1 MPIQWYPGHMAKAKR
16 EFQEK
21 LKLVDVVLELVDAR
35 IPQSSRNPDLDS
47 IIGDKPRV
55 VILMKAD
62 LADPAQT
69 AKWTAFFESQGVP
82 TVSIDAQEGKDVQK
96 VQQAAKKALTEQ
108 MKKRAEKG
116 MKPRAIR
123 AVIVGIP
130 NVGKSTL
137 INRMARKK
145 VAQTGNKPGVTKA
158 QQWIK
163 YGKELELLDTPGI
176 LWPKFEDQE
185 VGKRLALT
193 GAIRDRL
200 LYMDDIALYGMELLR
215 EYYPG
220 ALATRYHLE
229 EAEEQEL
236 ELPELLMRI
245 SEKRGFRDDY
255 DRAAEMLVFELRRGQ
270 LGRVTL
276 DWIEDV
282 EEADDYDATQ

>member
-69 AKWTAFFESQGVP
+69 EKWAAYFESQGVP
-82 TVSIDAQEGKDVQK
+82 TVSIDAQEGRDVQK

-185 VGKRLALT
+185 VGKCLALT

-215 EYYPG
+215 KYYPG
-220 ALATRYHLE
+220 ALAKRYRLDESE
-229 EAEEQEL
+229 EEL

-276 DWIEDV
+276 DRIEDV
-282 EEADDYDATQ
+282 EEADDYDTTQ

>member
-69 AKWTAFFESQGVP
+69 EKWAAYFESQGVP
-82 TVSIDAQEGKDVQK
+82 TVSIDAQEGRDVQK

-215 EYYPG
+215 KYYPG
-220 ALATRYHLE
+220 ELAKRYRLDESE
-229 EAEEQEL
+229 EEL

-276 DWIEDV
+276 DRIEDV
-282 EEADDYDATQ
+282 EEADDYDTTQ

>member
-69 AKWTAFFESQGVP
+69 EKWAAYFESQGVP
-82 TVSIDAQEGKDVQK
+82 TVSIDAQEGRDVQK

-108 MKKRAEKG
+108 MKKRAEKS

-215 EYYPG
+215 KYYPG
-220 ALATRYHLE
+220 ALAKRYRLDESE
-229 EAEEQEL
+229 EEL

-276 DWIEDV
+276 DRIEDV
-282 EEADDYDATQ
+282 EEADDYDTTQ

>member
-69 AKWTAFFESQGVP
+69 EKWAAYFESQGVP
-82 TVSIDAQEGKDVQK
+82 TVSIDAQEGRDVQK

-108 MKKRAEKG
+108 MKKRAEKS

-215 EYYPG
+215 KYYPG
-220 ALATRYHLE
+220 ALAKRYRLDESE
-229 EAEEQEL
+229 EEL
-236 ELPELLMRI
+236 ELLELLMRI

-276 DWIEDV
+276 DRIEDV
-282 EEADDYDATQ
+282 EEADDYDTTQ